1 MAAGRRGRRPRHP
14 PHPGD
19 DAGAILHGAIPPGA
33 TGSGT
38 TCFGAT
44 RFGDGRPVMGRRA
57 AALRGRYRGVSLL
70 CVIVALNSFGMGA
83 IAPVLPLFLE
93 REYGVT
99 AAEVGIAVG
108 LFGFGRLVTSLP
120 AGYLAQRYG
129 RRRVLGLGAAINV
142 LGAAMVA
149 VSFSYGWLTGWRFV
163 SGFGGSIFLTVATI
177 YLRDE
182 ATPET
187 RGRLLSL
194 QELSILAGQTLGPL
208 LGGYLAN
215 GWGLRAPLYAQAAL
229 MAASLGVIMLS
240 LPESRWREEAA
251 AAAAESRRAAWSG
264 RRGGGQGQGRG
275 AMRRL
280 ILSPAFIFVGLFAL
294 MIVANR
300 QGARFSVMPL
310 YGRQKGFGPEEL
322 GLWISVT
329 HFPQFFTTMA
339 SGYLSDRFGRKTPIL
354 PAIALLCLGIG
365 AFVWAGSLWQLLL
378 SGVLLGMGE
387 GLGSPAGT
395 VFFADISPPG
405 MEGVTIGLLRTFGGV
420 GTIAGALALGAIA
433 DWASFAWALWVDAAI
448 LAASGIGLMLLVR
461 ETYRRR
467 GG

>member
-1 MAAGRRGRRPRHP
+1 MT
-14 PHPGD
+14 
-19 DAGAILHGAIPPGA
+19 
-33 TGSGT
+33 TGGI
-38 TCFGAT
+38 
-44 RFGDGRPVMGRRA
+44 RA
-57 AALRGRYRGVSLL
+57 SLTGRYRGVSLL
-70 CVIVALNSFGMGA
+70 CVVVALNSFGMGA

-93 REYGVT
+93 REYGVS
-99 AAEVGIAVG
+99 AAEIGITIG

-129 RRRVLGLGAAINV
+129 RKSVLGMGAAINV
-142 LGAAMVA
+142 VGAAMVS
-149 VSFSYGWLTGWRFV
+149 VSFSYAWLTGWRFV

-208 LGGYLAN
+208 LGGYLADIF
-215 GWGLRAPLYAQAAL
+215 GLRIPLYAQAAL
-229 MAASLGVIMLS
+229 MAASLVVIVAA

-251 AAAAESRRAAWSG
+251 ERR
-264 RRGGGQGQGRG
+264 RRDVSPSPQPSSARGEGALGQRRERG
-275 AMRRL
+275 AMWRL
-280 ILSPAFIFVGLFAL
+280 IFSPAFIFVGLFAL

-310 YGRQKGFGPEEL
+310 FGQEKGFGPDHL
-322 GLWISVT
+322 GLWISIT
-329 HFPQFFTTMA
+329 HFPQFFTTLA
-339 SGYLSDRFGRKTPIL
+339 SGYLSDRFGRKTPII
-354 PAIALLCLGIG
+354 PSIALICLGIA

-378 SGVLLGMGE
+378 SGVLLGLGE
-387 GLGSPAGT
+387 GLGSPAST
-395 VFFADISPPG
+395 VFFADIAPPG

-433 DWASFAWALWVDAAI
+433 DVAGFSWALWIDGII
-448 LAASGIGLMLLVR
+448 LAATALGLMLFVR
-461 ETYRRR
+461 ETRRVRR
-467 GG
+467 G

>member
-1 MAAGRRGRRPRHP
+1 MIRRNAA
-14 PHPGD
+14 
-19 DAGAILHGAIPPGA
+19 
-33 TGSGT
+33 
-38 TCFGAT
+38 
-44 RFGDGRPVMGRRA
+44 V
-57 AALRGRYRGVSLL
+57 LRGRYRGVSLL
-70 CVIVALNSFGMGA
+70 CIVVMLNSFGMGA

-120 AGYLAQRYG
+120 AGYLAQRWG
-129 RRRVLGLGAAINV
+129 RRNVLSLGAAINV
-142 LGAAMVA
+142 LGAAMVS
-149 VSFSYGWLTGWRFV
+149 VSFSYAWLTGWRFV

-208 LGGYLAN
+208 LGGYLGN
-215 GWGLRAPLYAQAAL
+215 IFGLRIPLFAQAIL
-229 MAASLGVIMLS
+229 MAASLAVILLA
-240 LPESRWREEAA
+240 LPESRWREEA
-251 AAAAESRRAAWSG
+251 ESRRRAARPAGMGAGAVPGVGAAGAGPAAASG
-264 RRGGGQGQGRG
+264 RQRG
-275 AMRRL
+275 AMARL
-280 ILSPAFIFVGLFAL
+280 LFSPAFIFVGMFAL

-310 YGRQKGFGPEEL
+310 YGRTKGFGPDAL
-322 GLWISVT
+322 GLWISIT
-329 HFPQFFTTMA
+329 HFPQFFTTLA

-354 PAIALLCLGIG
+354 PSIILLCLGIA
-365 AFVWAGSLWQLLL
+365 AFIWAGSMWQLLL

-395 VFFADISPPG
+395 VFFADIAPPG

-420 GTIAGALALGAIA
+420 GTIAGALVLGAIA
-433 DWASFAWALWVDAAI
+433 DYASFPWALGIDAAI
-448 LAASGIGLMLLVR
+448 LAASGIGVLIFVR

-467 GG
+467 AAAA

>member
-1 MAAGRRGRRPRHP
+1 MIRRNAA
-14 PHPGD
+14 
-19 DAGAILHGAIPPGA
+19 
-33 TGSGT
+33 
-38 TCFGAT
+38 
-44 RFGDGRPVMGRRA
+44 V
-57 AALRGRYRGVSLL
+57 LRGRYRGVSLL
-70 CVIVALNSFGMGA
+70 CVIVMLNSFGMGA

-120 AGYLAQRYG
+120 AGYMAQRWG

-142 LGAAMVA
+142 VGAAMVA
-149 VSFSYGWLTGWRFV
+149 VSFSYAWLTGWRFV

-182 ATPET
+182 ATPEM

-208 LGGYLAN
+208 LGGYLGN
-215 GWGLRAPLYAQAAL
+215 IFGLRIPLYAQAIL
-229 MAASLGVIMLS
+229 MAASLAVILLA
-240 LPESRWREEAA
+240 LPESRWREEAESRRRAARPSTA
-251 AAAAESRRAAWSG
+251 AAAGSDATSG
-264 RRGGGQGQGRG
+264 RQRG
-275 AMRRL
+275 AMARL
-280 ILSPAFIFVGLFAL
+280 LFSPAFIFVGMFAL

-310 YGRQKGFGPEEL
+310 YGGTKGFGPDAL
-322 GLWISVT
+322 GLWISIT
-329 HFPQFFTTMA
+329 HFPQFFTTLA

-354 PAIALLCLGIG
+354 PSIILLCLGIA

-395 VFFADISPPG
+395 VFFADIAPPG

-420 GTIAGALALGAIA
+420 GTIAGALVLGAIA
-433 DWASFAWALWVDAAI
+433 DFASFPWALGIDAVI
-448 LAASGIGLMLLVR
+448 LAASGIGVLIFVR

-467 GG
+467 GAGA

>member
-1 MAAGRRGRRPRHP
+1 MLMVGRG
-14 PHPGD
+14 
-19 DAGAILHGAIPPGA
+19 
-33 TGSGT
+33 
-38 TCFGAT
+38 
-44 RFGDGRPVMGRRA
+44 VA

-129 RRRVLGLGAAINV
+129 RRGVLGLGAAINV
-142 LGAAMVA
+142 LGAAMVS
-149 VSFSYGWLTGWRFV
+149 VSFSYAWLTGWRFV

-208 LGGYLAN
+208 LGGYLAD
-215 GWGLRAPLYAQAAL
+215 WSGLRAPLYAQAVL
-229 MAASLGVIMLS
+229 MAASLAVIGLA
-240 LPESRWREEAA
+240 LPESRWREEA
-251 AAAAESRRAAWSG
+251 ESRQVSLAASRGRGGSG
-264 RRGGGQGQGRG
+264 GASGGGGQERG
-275 AMRRL
+275 ALRRL
-280 ILSPAFIFVGLFAL
+280 LFSPAFIFVGLFAL

-310 YGRQKGFGPEEL
+310 YGREKGFGPQDL
-322 GLWISVT
+322 GLWISIT
-329 HFPQFFTTMA
+329 HLPQFFTTIA
-339 SGYLSDRFGRKTPIL
+339 SGYMSDRFGRKTPII
-354 PAIALLCLGIG
+354 PAVALLCLGIG
-365 AFVWAGSLWQLLL
+365 AFVWADNLGQLLL

-395 VFFADISPPG
+395 VFFADIAPPG

-420 GTIAGALALGAIA
+420 GTIAGALVLGAIA
-433 DWASFAWALWVDAAI
+433 DLASFPWALWVDAAI
-448 LAASGIGLMLLVR
+448 LAASGVGLMLFVR

-467 GG
+467 AAG

>member
-1 MAAGRRGRRPRHP
+1 M
-14 PHPGD
+14 PGL
-19 DAGAILHGAIPPGA
+19 G
-33 TGSGT
+33 
-38 TCFGAT
+38 
-44 RFGDGRPVMGRRA
+44 VA
-57 AALRGRYRGVSLL
+57 AALRGRYRGVALL

-129 RRRVLGLGAAINV
+129 RRGVLGLGAAINV
-142 LGAAMVA
+142 LGAAMVS
-149 VSFSYGWLTGWRFV
+149 VSFSYAWLTGWRFV

-182 ATPET
+182 ATPEM

-208 LGGYLAN
+208 LGGYLAD
-215 GWGLRAPLYAQAAL
+215 WSGLRAPLYAQAVL
-229 MAASLGVIMLS
+229 MAASLAVIALA
-240 LPESRWREEAA
+240 LPESRWREEA
-251 AAAAESRRAAWSG
+251 ESRQVSLAASRG
-264 RRGGGQGQGRG
+264 RGGSGAGGGRERG
-275 AMRRL
+275 ALRRL
-280 ILSPAFIFVGLFAL
+280 LFSPAFIFVGLFAL

-310 YGRQKGFGPEEL
+310 YGREKGFGPQDL
-322 GLWISVT
+322 GLWISIT
-329 HFPQFFTTMA
+329 HLPQFFTTIV
-339 SGYLSDRFGRKTPIL
+339 SGYMSDRFGRKTPII

-365 AFVWAGSLWQLLL
+365 AFVWAGNLGQLLL

-395 VFFADISPPG
+395 VFFADIAPPG

-433 DWASFAWALWVDAAI
+433 DLASFPWALWVDAAI
-448 LAASGIGLMLLVR
+448 LAASGIGLMLFVR

-467 GG
+467 PSGGAGG